1 MIVFISQFHIAVP
14 KETGTNI
21 RGAAMNRRANS
32 VFWSL
37 DAILL
42 LSCFPAAAW
51 GDRPFVCNWEAPWQ
65 NVFIDECIR
74 KGISSAAPTECY
86 NGFDF

>member
-1 MIVFISQFHIAVP
+1 
-14 KETGTNI
+14 
-21 RGAAMNRRANS
+21 MNTLSNS

-51 GDRPFVCNWEAPWQ
+51 GYRPFVCICKAPWQ

-74 KGISSAAPTECY
+74 KGISSAAA
-86 NGFDF
+86 DRMLQRV